1 MKETLK
7 QIEKDAEKYAS
18 GFSEPITNY
27 AKIDFKA
34 GAISQNKWLIDALRE
49 SFRKKGYIEDSGG
62 LHAQIIYEVLSSLKI
77 TDK

>member
-1 MKETLK
+1 MNNEPLN

-34 GAISQNKWLIDALRE
+34 GAISHNKWLIE
-49 SFRKKGYIEDSGG
+49 SIEKHADRSLSGT
-62 LHAQIIYEVLSSLKI
+62 LCITKELLESLKI